1 MITLP
6 AMMHELSDRD
16 QEILKHK
23 KKQLLYSRG
32 ENIIKQGAFANYV
45 IYIQSG
51 LVKVHLQT
59 APGKR
64 VNIRIAGA
72 GSYLAISSLFGE
84 EFYTYS
90 AVALNEAE
98 ICMIDKEG
106 LKQLLHS
113 SKEFALSI
121 TTQNIRCES
130 HLFNLISS
138 ISQKQMRGKLATAL
152 LYLSSDD
159 FLKEEIFKHLTRQ
172 DIAEFAAITTES
184 AIRYLKEF
192 EKEGMVLLKGKDIRI
207 TDLSRLKNMAQ
218 KG

>member
-1 MITLP
+1 MIQD
-6 AMMHELSDRD
+6 LSDRD

-23 KKQLLYSRG
+23 KKQLLYSKG
-32 ENIIKQGAFANYV
+32 ENIFKQGAFATYV

-59 APGKR
+59 APNKR
-64 VNIRIAGA
+64 VNIRIARPGD
-72 GSYLAISSLFGE
+72 YLAISSLFGE

-106 LKQLLHS
+106 LKQLLLS
-113 SKEFALSI
+113 NKDFALSI
-121 TTQNIRCES
+121 TTQNIRCEGF
-130 HLFNLISS
+130 LFNLISS

-152 LYLSSDD
+152 LYLSSAD
-159 FLKEEIFKHLTRQ
+159 FVKEDIFRHLSRQ
-172 DIAEFAAITTES
+172 DIAEFASITTES

-192 EKEGMVLLKGKDIRI
+192 EKEGMVLLKGKDIQI
-207 TDLSRLKNMAQ
+207 TDQFRLNDLAQ